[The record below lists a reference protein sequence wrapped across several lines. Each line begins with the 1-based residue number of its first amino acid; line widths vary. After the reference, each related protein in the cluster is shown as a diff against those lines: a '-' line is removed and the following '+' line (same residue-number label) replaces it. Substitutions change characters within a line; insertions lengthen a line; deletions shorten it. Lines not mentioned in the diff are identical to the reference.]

1 MLKMTGGGL
10 GKCCHIPGRYLN
22 AKKKKSSSLS
32 NCVFVL
38 EKMLYV

>member
-22 AKKKKSSSLS
+22 AKKKSSSVS